1 MSENQNFNEPT
12 NKPPISEAESNEQN
26 EKVVDVQAKTTVI
39 EPKKKSHGFKNVMLT
54 VLLLAGC
61 MGSGYLGGM
70 IYDHTSGSN
79 RIVIQQNVA
88 AQSEGNTDT
97 TAINTSSGDLTIEQ
111 IAAKCK
117 PSVVEIRTE
126 AVQNATFIGN
136 YVIDGAGSGV
146 IISEDGYILTNN
158 HVIEGANTITVTL
171 DDGTSYNAT
180 LIGTDDQSDV
190 AVIKIDAT
198 GLTAATLGNSDEI
211 VVGETVVAIGNPL
224 GTLGGSVTDGI
235 ISATSRNIT
244 IDSQNLNVIQMN
256 ASVSPGNSGGGLFDA
271 QGNLIGIVNAKSGDS
286 EAEGIGFA
294 LPINN
299 VMEIA
304 SDLMTNGYVTG
315 RPALGVT
322 IQTVTYYNGSS
333 ALVVAGFS
341 SNSQAQI
348 AGLQEGDIIV
358 AADDQTISTFAD
370 LRAIIQGKSIGDT
383 IELTVIRD
391 NSTMVDVNVPLV
403 EMQNETT
410 ATPEPVI
417 TQE

>member
-79 RIVIQQNVA
+79 RIVIQQNVT

-111 IAAKCK
+111 IAVKCK

-358 AADDQTISTFAD
+358 AADDKTISTFAD

>member
-1 MSENQNFNEPT
+1 MSENQNLNEPT
-12 NKPPISEAESNEQN
+12 NKPPIQEGNENQQQ
-26 EKVVDVQAKTTVI
+26 EKIIDVQTKTTVV
-39 EPKKKSHGFKNVMLT
+39 EPAKKKHGFKNVMLA

-61 MGSGYLGGM
+61 MGSGYVGGM

-88 AQSEGNTDT
+88 DQS
-97 TAINTSSGDLTIEQ
+97 TASSDPTMINTSSNDLTIEQ

-136 YVIDGAGSGV
+136 YIIDGAGSGV

-171 DDGTSYNAT
+171 DDGTSYDAT
-180 LIGTDDQSDV
+180 LIGTDDQTDV

-198 GLTAATLGNSDEI
+198 GLTAATLGNSDQI

-224 GTLGGSVTDGI
+224 GTLGGSVTNGI

-244 IDSQNLNVIQMN
+244 IDSQNLNVIQTN

-299 VMEIA
+299 VMTIA
-304 SDLMTNGYVTG
+304 TDLMTNGYVTN

-322 IQTVTYYNGSS
+322 IQTVNYYNGSS
-333 ALVVAGFS
+333 ALVVAGFA

-348 AGLQEGDIIV
+348 AGLQEGDIII
-358 AADDQTISTFAD
+358 AADDQTINSFAD
-370 LRAIIQGKSIGDT
+370 LRGVIQSKSIGDT
-383 IELTVIRD
+383 IKLTVIRD
-391 NSTMVDVNVPLV
+391 NSTMVDVEVPLV
-403 EMQNETT
+403 EAQNETT
-410 ATPEPVI
+410 ATPQPII

>member
-39 EPKKKSHGFKNVMLT
+39 EQKKKSHGFKNVMLT